1 MGNPHRG
8 EASIELGGRR
18 YILRLTLQAL
28 AEIEAAFAVDGLEAL
43 GARFGSG
50 KLGTRD
56 VLSILGALV
65 RGGGERIA
73 DSDLASTIE
82 AQHLPAIISA
92 IGAVFAASFIDSGA
106 TKAGPR

>member
-28 AEIEAAFAVDGLEAL
+28 AEIETAFAVDGLEAL

-56 VLSILGALV
+56 MLSILGALV

-82 AQHLPAIISA
+82 AQDLPAIISA
-92 IGAVFAASFIDSGA
+92 ISAVFAASFAGSGA
-106 TKAGPR
+106 TTAGPR